1 MKPLRLWPGVAIA
14 VVQVLVALVA
24 PFVPDGGMY
33 AMLGGAL
40 GALLILLWWLFF
52 SRAPWIERIGAVV
65 LVAAAVA
72 LSKYVVDI
80 SIAGAGQ
87 GFLVY
92 VLGIQP
98 LMLGLVVW
106 AVLTRDARPS
116 TRRLALVATVIL
128 ASIPINLVRTGGIGG
143 SAGMDMH
150 WRWTPTPEE
159 LLLARGPEQLKPLEE
174 IAGATGATSATG
186 ATGATGAT
194 SAASGPPATAAG
206 VAPAPVAPGA
216 PVAPVAPAAPVAPVA
231 PASPA
236 SPASP
241 VIAEWPGF
249 RGPKRDSVVR
259 GVRINTDWTASPP
272 AEMWRRPI
280 GPGWSSFS
288 VRGDLLYTQEQRGNE
303 EIVACY
309 RVSTGEPVWRHADP
323 VRFYESNGGAGPR
336 STPTIHRDRVYSMG
350 ATGILNALDAR
361 TGRKIWS
368 TNTSTDTSREVPFWG
383 ISSSPLVVDDVVIV
397 SVGGTLSGYDIATGK
412 QRWIGPLHGG
422 SYSSPHLV
430 TIDGVTQVLIL
441 SAPGA
446 VSVNPADGKLLWD
459 YKWEGGAIVQPAITE
474 DGDILINAMSATGG
488 SGTRR
493 LAIKHDGAA
502 WTPEERWTTN
512 GLKPYFNDYVIHK
525 GHAYGFDNNI
535 LACIDLADGKRK
547 WKGGRYGNGQMV
559 LLADQDLLLVTSEEG
574 ELALV
579 SATTDQFKEMARI
592 PVLNS
597 KTWNHPVVVANVLLV
612 RNGEEMAAF
621 RLAADAAQPT
631 DAAKDER

>member
-1 MKPLRLWPGVAIA
+1 MKPLRLWPGVAVA
-14 VVQVLVALVA
+14 VVQVLVAVIAPLVSI
-24 PFVPDGGMY
+24 DGSMY
-33 AMLGGAL
+33 ALLGGVA

-52 SRAPWIERIGAVV
+52 SRAPWLDRIAAIVLVAVAVV
-65 LVAAAVA
+65 L
-72 LSKYVVDI
+72 SKFVVDL

-98 LMLGLVVW
+98 LMLALVVW
-106 AVLTRDARPS
+106 AVATRDARPS

-143 SAGMDMH
+143 SVGMDMH

-159 LLLARGPEQLKPLEE
+159 LLLARGPEELKPL
-174 IAGATGATSATG
+174 
-186 ATGATGAT
+186 
-194 SAASGPPATAAG
+194 PPAPP
-206 VAPAPVAPGA
+206 VEPPAPVTAAPIEKPA
-216 PVAPVAPAAPVAPVA
+216 APAAPVAEKAEA
-231 PASPA
+231 PAPA
-236 SPASP
+236 PP
-241 VIAEWPGF
+241 VEDVRPAEWPGF
-249 RGPKRDSVVR
+249 RGPNRDSVVR
-259 GVRINTDWTASPP
+259 GVRISTDWSATPP
-272 AEMWRRPI
+272 AQMWRRPI

-336 STPTIHRDRVYSMG
+336 STPTIHKDRVYSMG
-350 ATGILNALDAR
+350 ATGLLNALDAR
-361 TGRKIWS
+361 TGKKIWS
-368 TNTSTDTSREVPFWG
+368 HNTSTDTSRDVPFWG
-383 ISSSPLVVDDVVIV
+383 ISSSPLIVDDVVIV
-397 SVGGTLSGYDIATGK
+397 SVGGTLAGYELATGK
-412 QRWIGPLHGG
+412 RRWIGPLHGG

-430 TIDGVTQVLIL
+430 TIDGVTQVVIL

-446 VSVNPADGKLLWD
+446 VSVSPADGKLLWD
-459 YKWEGGAIVQPAITE
+459 YKWDGGAIIQPAVTE

-488 SGTRR
+488 SGTKR
-493 LAIKHDGAA
+493 LAIKHDGAT

-525 GHAYGFDNNI
+525 GYAYGFDNNI

-547 WKGGRYGNGQMV
+547 WKGGRYGNGQLI

-592 PVLNS
+592 PIFDA
-597 KTWNHPVVVANVLLV
+597 KTWNHPVVVGNVLLV
-612 RNGEEMAAF
+612 RNGVEMAAF
-621 RLAADAAQPT
+621 KLAADSTQPT
-631 DAAKDER
+631 DALKER